1 MNIRT
6 STYGLLKLLTA
17 LLLLPMASACSLV
30 TDDYDN
36 IENQSEASYIN
47 LTIAVSNG
55 HDNSTRA
62 EGDKPTAGENGDGR
76 EAGFLR
82 ENAVSGITLILY
94 QDANGING
102 SDDTTLDLV
111 KYYKVERTG
120 TPRTA
125 DGTDLRK
132 SKVVEAYYTT
142 GNQKLNEG
150 EVDFSKSYHAIVIA
164 NADLRGKVT
173 TLGQVRDYRFNTL
186 YDGNEASSVSECTNF
201 IMSSEADYT
210 MNFQTTTPTTFND
223 GLLYTFDNVLI
234 ERLTARIDFWAAC
247 SNGYKST
254 YTTPG
259 YEYDVEGTSDKFVV
273 TGIMPF
279 NLNAGDASNGG
290 EFLIKRL
297 ANEVSESP
305 TITYLADE
313 TGSNYVLDP
322 ATQRKTSGY
331 LTYFKNRLSEMPEK
345 YEVDNLA
352 NISSFSANTYY
363 KSVASL
369 HSAVTATGSDAGYLN
384 LTDTDGSLSGENV
397 IITYPMEN
405 TLWSASLLYNYAT
418 GIAIEGDYYTG
429 GSGTPE
435 HRIYYGYM
443 RHEGTSSSAYSAIQ
457 GAYMSSPESVTS
469 ANCMEFAIVR
479 NNIYRVYISGIN
491 AADGTIKIMIEEK
504 HWRHVDNPVIYI

>member
-1 MNIRT
+1 MKIRT
-6 STYGLLKLLTA
+6 TTYGLLKLLTA

-30 TDDYDN
+30 TDDID
-36 IENQSEASYIN
+36 IIDNQSEARYIN
-47 LTIAVSNG
+47 LTIAVGNG

-62 EGDKPTAGENGDGR
+62 EGDKLTAGENGDGR

-102 SDDTTLDLV
+102 SDNTPLDLV

-120 TPRTA
+120 ETLTA
-125 DGTDLRK
+125 NGIDLGK

-150 EVDFSKSYHAIVIA
+150 DVDFSKSYHAIVIA

-173 TLGQVRDYRFNTL
+173 TLGQVRNYRFNTL
-186 YDGNEASSVSECTNF
+186 YDGNESSSASNCTNF
-201 IMSSEADYT
+201 IMSSESDYT

-234 ERLTARIDFWAAC
+234 ERLAARIDFWAAC

-279 NLNAGDASNGG
+279 NLNGADNTNGG
-290 EFLIKRL
+290 EYLIKRL
-297 ANEVSESP
+297 ADDVSESP
-305 TITYLADE
+305 NISYLADE

-322 ATQRKTSGY
+322 GTPYKTVGT
-331 LTYFKNRLSEMPEK
+331 LTYYKNTLFSMNDLAAVNTLST
-345 YEVDNLA
+345 
-352 NISSFSANTYY
+352 NTYY
-363 KSVASL
+363 RSISSL
-369 HSAVTATGSDAGYLN
+369 HGAVTATDSDTGFPTY
-384 LTDTDGSLSGENV
+384 TEGSLSGENV

-405 TLWSASLLYNYAT
+405 TLWGASLLYNYAT
-418 GIAIEGDYYTG
+418 GIAIEGDYYFNGTG
-429 GSGTPE
+429 EPE
-435 HRIYYGYM
+435 HRVFYGYL
-443 RHEGTSSSAYSAIQ
+443 RHNGTSASAYSAML
-457 GAYMSSPESVTS
+457 GSAMNTTATSTSS
-469 ANCMEFAIVR
+469 NCMEYGIVR
-479 NNIYRVYISGIN
+479 NNIYRVYISKIN
-491 AADGTIKIMIEEK
+491 SIQDNTLVIKIKIEEK

>member
-30 TDDYDN
+30 TDDIDN
-36 IENQSEASYIN
+36 IVNQSEASYIN

-102 SDDTTLDLV
+102 SDNTPLDLV

-120 TPRTA
+120 ETLTA
-125 DGTDLRK
+125 NGTDLGK

-150 EVDFSKSYHAIVIA
+150 DVDFSKSYHAIVIA

-173 TLGQVRDYRFNTL
+173 TLGQVRNYRFNTL
-186 YDGNEASSVSECTNF
+186 YDGNESSSASNCTNF
-201 IMSSEADYT
+201 IMSSESDYT

-234 ERLTARIDFWAAC
+234 ERLAARIDFWAAC
-247 SNGYKST
+247 SNGYKNT

-279 NLNAGDASNGG
+279 NLNAGNASNGG

-297 ANEVSESP
+297 ANEVSASP
-305 TITYLADE
+305 IITYLADE
-313 TGSNYVLDP
+313 TGSNYVMDP
-322 ATQRKTSGY
+322 ATSYKTEGE
-331 LTYFKNRLSEMPEK
+331 LTYFKNKLLEMG
-345 YEVDNLA
+345 NLA
-352 NISSFSANTYY
+352 DITSLSTNTYY
-363 KSVASL
+363 KSIASL
-369 HSAVTATGSDAGYLN
+369 HSAVTATDSDTGFPTY
-384 LTDTDGSLSGENV
+384 TEGSLSGENV

-405 TLWSASLLYNYAT
+405 TLWGASLLYNYAT
-418 GIAIEGDYYTG
+418 GIAIEGDYYFNGT
-429 GSGTPE
+429 GTPE
-435 HRIYYGYM
+435 HRIFYGYL
-443 RHEGTSSSAYSAIQ
+443 RHNGTSASAYSAML
-457 GAYMSSPESVTS
+457 GSAMSTTATS
-469 ANCMEFAIVR
+469 TSSNCMEYGIVR
-479 NNIYRVYISGIN
+479 NNIYRVYISKIN
-491 AADGTIKIMIEEK
+491 SIQDNNLLIKIKIEEK
-504 HWRHVDNPVIYI
+504 KWRHVDNPTIYI